1 MPLDSEFGALSTLIK
16 IVFVDLLL
24 SGDNAV
30 VIALACRGLPPLQ
43 ARQALLFGTGAA
55 ILLRVVLTALV
66 TVLLYVPFLKLV
78 GALALLVIAIELA
91 GPPDDADD
99 GTGDADP
106 TQRLFSAIAMIVVAD
121 ASMSL
126 DNVVALSAVT
136 QGSLL
141 LLLFGLCLSIPLLTS
156 GSLAMTAV
164 VNRYPAL
171 VTAGGVLLGW
181 IAGDLAVSDPLI
193 AGWVDREAFALAYAT
208 PLAAAIFVWAKSR
221 MMAKEP
227 TRKHVFKT
235 AKPTAMPAF
244 PLPALSSPTS
254 RNDLPK
260 LALSKHSKG
269 KTDSDAGFEGSVVAV
284 RPARN
289 RGRVFFYAMAAT
301 TTVIF
306 IYWIA
311 ALGGAFTII
320 HQSTE
325 HSRQTITDLSCP
337 ETVLSAN
344 RGVDPGTLNRLVA
357 QCRTRAQ
364 ANQ

>member
-1 MPLDSEFGALSTLIK
+1 MPLDSEFGALSTLVK

-78 GALALLVIAIELA
+78 GAAALLAIAIELA
-91 GPPDDADD
+91 GSPGDADD
-99 GTGDADP
+99 ETGDANP
-106 TQRLFSAIAMIVVAD
+106 AQRLFAAIVMIVVAD

-136 QGSLL
+136 HGNLL

-156 GSLAMTAV
+156 GSLAMTAL

-221 MMAKEP
+221 MMVREP
-227 TRKHVFKT
+227 KRNAP
-235 AKPTAMPAF
+235 AKPAKRMAVPAF
-244 PLPALSSPTS
+244 SLPASGPSVAWTIHSESALTDRYGGIADRATGIAVPAAVSQSSGS
-254 RNDLPK
+254 RVK
-260 LALSKHSKG
+260 L
-269 KTDSDAGFEGSVVAV
+269 
-284 RPARN
+284 
-289 RGRVFFYAMAAT
+289 
-301 TTVIF
+301 F
-306 IYWIA
+306 IYAVSAITVA
-311 ALGGAFTII
+311 IGIYLIGALGSAFTII

-325 HSRQTITDLSCP
+325 HSRQTITDPSCP

-344 RGVDPGTLNRLVA
+344 RGVDPVTLNRLVA